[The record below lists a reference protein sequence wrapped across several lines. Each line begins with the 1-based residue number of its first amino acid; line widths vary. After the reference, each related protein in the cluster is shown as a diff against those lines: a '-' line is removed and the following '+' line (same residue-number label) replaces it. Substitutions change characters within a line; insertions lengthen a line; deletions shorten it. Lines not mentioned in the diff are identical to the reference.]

1 MTFELIALEG
11 VSSLCVAT
19 HKNRKPSPS
28 IRPKVHAPMKGKI
41 QDIKGIGDHSMVKA
55 KGCPSPLG
63 PTTSPDIQ
71 IRANTLST
79 YIEELKSQEMWVREA
94 RCCVDTFDNA
104 RGGRRNTP

>member
-1 MTFELIALEG
+1 
-11 VSSLCVAT
+11 
-19 HKNRKPSPS
+19 
-28 IRPKVHAPMKGKI
+28 MKGKI

-94 RCCVDTFDNA
+94 RCCVDTFDKRA
-104 RGGRRNTP
+104 RRAEEEYTLTTVQGHRPHHFFVCKYLKHKVCLF